1 MIKMVNNMIDFNGD
15 WVSMGFK
22 KKAPNTSLYFI
33 GFQRKLLNASTL
45 NIDFF
50 KGGEGVSIYLSE
62 QIGNEEIYLNDKIV
76 NAIVRTNKVLKAN
89 WERRLKEIAGGKL

>member
-1 MIKMVNNMIDFNGD
+1 MIKMVSNMIDFNGD
-15 WVSMGFK
+15 WLSMGFK

-33 GFQRKLLNASTL
+33 GFQRKLVNASTL
-45 NIDFF
+45 HVDFF
-50 KGGEGVSIYLSE
+50 KDGEGVNIYLSE
-62 QIGNEEIYLNDKIV
+62 EVGNEGIYLDDKII